1 MTPNPSMTGSF
12 KMTLP
17 TDLLN
22 ALQATPVEDPGKNLE
37 LRGLKPSFVERV
49 LGLFSGASRRRR

>member
-17 TDLLN
+17 NDLLK
-22 ALQATPVEDPGKNLE
+22 ALQTTPVEDPGKDLQ
-37 LRGLKPSFVERV
+37 LRGLKPSLLDRV
-49 LGLFSGASRRRR
+49 FSLFSGSRRRG

>member
-17 TDLLN
+17 SDLLK
-22 ALQATPVEDPGKNLE
+22 ALQTTPVEDPSKNLD
-37 LRGLKPSFVERV
+37 LKGLKPSFLDRV
-49 LGLFSGASRRRR
+49 FGLFSGSSRRRR

>member
-17 TDLLN
+17 NDLLK
-22 ALQATPVEDPGKNLE
+22 ALQATPVEDPGKTLHFKAM
-37 LRGLKPSFVERV
+37 GPSLMER
-49 LGLFSGASRRRR
+49 LFRFFSGASRGGD

>member
-17 TDLLN
+17 NDLLN
-22 ALQATPVEDPGKNLE
+22 ALKATPVEDPGKSLH
-37 LRGLKPSFVERV
+37 LKSMKPSLLER
-49 LGLFSGASRRRR
+49 LFGFFSGAARRGE